1 MEDRNDSLQNEEAEN
16 AGKQP
21 EQKKLT
27 GKQKVLKEIREWVVA
42 LVVAVLVVT
51 VIQSFLFRIIRVD
64 GQSMESTLHNGE
76 RLFVTV
82 TDVKFG
88 DVDRNEV
95 VICHYPNR
103 TGKFLGVVPYK
114 LYFVKRCVGVPGDT
128 VYRLNGVTHVV
139 YEQDGETIDEML
151 DERMAQYFPNG
162 SPDDYEAY
170 VLGEN
175 EYFVV
180 GDNRYNSHDSRDWND
195 SDSSL
200 DVGPIDKSMII
211 GHVRQVIWPLGSI
224 RPVA

>member
-88 DVDRNEV
+88 NVDRNDV

-211 GHVRQVIWPLGSI
+211 GHVRQVIWPLGSM

>member
-211 GHVRQVIWPLGSI
+211 GHVRQVIWPLGSM

>member
-64 GQSMESTLHNGE
+64 GQSMENTLHNGE

-88 DVDRNEV
+88 DVDRDEV

-211 GHVRQVIWPLGSI
+211 GHVRQVIWPLGSM

>member
-88 DVDRNEV
+88 NVDRNEV

-211 GHVRQVIWPLGSI
+211 GHVRQVIWPLGSM